1 MVSPRP
7 LSKKAIR
14 EAFFILFSPSAYPVL
29 KGVNGMEKE
38 TGQSRSGV
46 VKNHMLTLDNRR
58 RATLTGV
65 NEVLGFDENIVN
77 LRTDNGEVTITG
89 EGLHVTKLM
98 LEEGQLALEGK
109 IDGIQYAAQRI
120 RRVGLFRRGEK

>member
-1 MVSPRP
+1 
-7 LSKKAIR
+7 
-14 EAFFILFSPSAYPVL
+14 
-29 KGVNGMEKE
+29 MEK
-38 TGQSRSGV
+38 TNNQSGI

-58 RATLTGV
+58 RASLTGV
-65 NEVLGFDENIVN
+65 SEVLGFDENQVN
-77 LRTDNGEVTITG
+77 LRTENGEVTITG

-109 IDGIQYAAQRI
+109 IDGIQYTSQRS